1 MGGWR
6 HTATMVMVM
15 VVMVLVVKVR
25 DILPGHYG
33 NVPMVQVRFETG
45 PGGAQSV
52 EVRVTDSATEAG
64 ADTLLTSGDSSEVP
78 GVITAAN
85 ETSRNFSAR
94 RRPLLGPSLFET
106 AY

>member
-1 MGGWR
+1 
-6 HTATMVMVM
+6 MVMVM

-25 DILPGHYG
+25 DLLHGHYG
-33 NVPMVQVRFETG
+33 NVPIMVQVRFETG

-78 GVITAAN
+78 GSPRILREILV
-85 ETSRNFSAR
+85 SGDGRCW
-94 RRPLLGPSLFET
+94 GLFLVEI

>member
-1 MGGWR
+1 MWR
-6 HTATMVMVM
+6 TNAQIHPWLQLDMRESVR
-15 VVMVLVVKVR
+15 VVKVSGWMETH
-25 DILPGHYG
+25 GHYG

-94 RRPLLGPSLFET
+94 RRPLLGPSPC
-106 AY
+106 

>member
-6 HTATMVMVM
+6 HTATIDYV
-15 VVMVLVVKVR
+15 
-25 DILPGHYG
+25 

-78 GVITAAN
+78 GDTRAAN
-85 ETSRNFSAR
+85 ETSRNIR
-94 RRPLLGPSLFET
+94 YGPC
-106 AY
+106 

>member
-1 MGGWR
+1 
-6 HTATMVMVM
+6 M

-25 DILPGHYG
+25 DILHGHNG

-78 GVITAAN
+78 GVIRAAN
-85 ETSRNFSAR
+85 DAFPQISYHN
-94 RRPLLGPSLFET
+94 
-106 AY
+106 